1 MQDRRHAIVVARR
14 FVALAG
20 QPSRDEVAGALLH
33 DVGKQASGLGT
44 FARVLGTLVGPRGAK
59 FRTYHDH
66 EALGAAMATE
76 AGSTSDTVALIL
88 GAYLHIQWRTVRGLA
103 PERLVAIAVVALGCA
118 FGGGIPGAYLGA
130 TAVVVGIAHGIS
142 RRRYQRREPAHV
154 SHAG

>member
-1 MQDRRHAIVVARR
+1 MNGLRNVAHLVRRFWTSLSRREPDAADLEWVLAHLLPGEADLWRRLSVQDRRHAIVVARR

-44 FARVLGTLVGPRGAK
+44 FARVLATLVGPRGAK

-88 GAYLHIQWRTVRGLA
+88 GEGPAAPMLA
-103 PERLVAIAVVALGCA
+103 AAD
-118 FGGGIPGAYLGA
+118 
-130 TAVVVGIAHGIS
+130 
-142 RRRYQRREPAHV
+142 HV
-154 SHAG
+154 